1 MKIIIKENKNTVYQD
16 FLKTYDRNI
25 VKLDNIRNIIFNK
38 NIADHLQNLD
48 RLKNIE
54 RELNIIYNVN
64 SKFKKEFKKVIDN
77 IPEDDF
83 FDTDWETKDF
93 EVENKSS
100 EIRNNI
106 MKIEKIIDLIKKIN
120 EINI

>member
-16 FLKTYDRNI
+16 FLRIYNRNI
-25 VKLDNIRNIIFNK
+25 VKLDNIMNLILNQ
-38 NIADHLQNLD
+38 NIADHLENMD

-54 RELNIIYNVN
+54 SQLNIIYNVN

>member
-16 FLKTYDRNI
+16 FLRIYNRNI
-25 VKLDNIRNIIFNK
+25 VKLDNIMNLILNQ
-38 NIADHLQNLD
+38 NIADHLENMD
-48 RLKNIE
+48 RLKSIE
-54 RELNIIYNVN
+54 SELNVIYNVN

-100 EIRNNI
+100 EIRNRI
-106 MKIEKIIDLIKKIN
+106 IKIEKIIDLIKKIN